1 MKQAFEMYIPVV
13 NMMDDSVRKCG
24 ILATCKQ
31 VWNGTVTD
39 VSAE

>member
-13 NMMDDSVRKCG
+13 NMMDDSVRKYG